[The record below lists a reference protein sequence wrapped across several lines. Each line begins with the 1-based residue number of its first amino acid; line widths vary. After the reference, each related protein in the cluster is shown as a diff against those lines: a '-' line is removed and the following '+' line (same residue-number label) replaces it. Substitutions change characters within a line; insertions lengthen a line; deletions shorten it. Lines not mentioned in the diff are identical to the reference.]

1 MVSFNFDSSF
11 IFALN
16 KLIFRESVVKVVQ
29 VSKVLKEP
37 FISDLFTGTAV
48 TKQTLVPD
56 SNEYEINNVNF
67 GRGVRLKFHSHDS
80 EQVLIVTAGMGIV
93 ATEQEE
99 TVVTAGDV
107 IFIPK
112 GEKHWHGATS
122 DSEFSHIFLYK
133 KGTKYTQLED

>member
-11 IFALN
+11 ISALN

-37 FISDLFTGTAV
+37 FINDLFTGKDV
-48 TKQTLVPD
+48 TKQALIPD

-80 EQVLIVTAGMGIV
+80 EQVLIVTTGTGIV
-93 ATEQEE
+93 ATEQGE
-99 TVVTAGDV
+99 TVVTVGDV

-122 DSEFSHIFLYK
+122 DSEFSHIFIYK
-133 KGTKYTQLED
+133 KGSKYTQLED

>member
-1 MVSFNFDSSF
+1 
-11 IFALN
+11 
-16 KLIFRESVVKVVQ
+16 VKVVQ